1 MQKPQMIVVYA
12 YWMPHWGS
20 RRPSIG
26 DWLLSIGDKDSERNL
41 RNMKRFA
48 AEYPYFPFMQVP
60 LAELKNEN
68 RQFVTETF

>member
-1 MQKPQMIVVYA
+1 
-12 YWMPHWGS
+12 MPIRCLVGAVGV
-20 RRPSIG
+20 R
-26 DWLLSIGDKDSERNL
+26 LLAIGDKDSERNL

-48 AEYPYFPFMQVP
+48 AEYPHFPFLQVP